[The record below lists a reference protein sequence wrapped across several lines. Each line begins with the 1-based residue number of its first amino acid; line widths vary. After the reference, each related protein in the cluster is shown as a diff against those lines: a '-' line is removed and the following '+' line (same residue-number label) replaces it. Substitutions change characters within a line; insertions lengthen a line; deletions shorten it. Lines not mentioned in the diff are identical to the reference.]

1 MFEKYFG
8 RSYADARACFL
19 AAARRRRCSLQS
31 YVNPVGQGVDGEELA
46 MDAAYYGAAD
56 ARSLLVL
63 TSAMHGEEG
72 YCGSGCQVA
81 LLDDQTLLDKAQ
93 AGGIGILLI
102 HAVNAYGFSWGH
114 RTNEDNIDLNRNF
127 CDFSKPLPQNPHY
140 GALHG
145 LLIPQSWPPSAENET
160 AIQAFRDVEGEQ
172 AYREGVML
180 GQYTHAD
187 GL

>member
-1 MFEKYFG
+1 
-8 RSYADARACFL
+8 
-19 AAARRRRCSLQS
+19 
-31 YVNPVGQGVDGEELA
+31 

-114 RTNEDNIDLNRNF
+114 RTTEDNIDLNRNL
-127 CDFSKPLPQNPHY
+127 CDFSKPR
-140 GALHG
+140 
-145 LLIPQSWPPSAENET
+145 SEE
-160 AIQAFRDVEGEQ
+160 RRV
-172 AYREGVML
+172 RKEGVS
-180 GQYTHAD
+180 
-187 GL
+187 

>member
-1 MFEKYFG
+1 MIRRPP
-8 RSYADARACFL
+8 RSTRTDTLFPYTTLF
-19 AAARRRRCSLQS
+19 
-31 YVNPVGQGVDGEELA
+31 
-46 MDAAYYGAAD
+46 
-56 ARSLLVL
+56 RSV

-127 CDFSKPLPQNPHY
+127 CDFSKQIGRAH
-140 GALHG
+140 
-145 LLIPQSWPPSAENET
+145 
-160 AIQAFRDVEGEQ
+160 V
-172 AYREGVML
+172 
-180 GQYTHAD
+180 
-187 GL
+187 